1 MLSYEVIIY
10 FINNHFNNNNIKKN
24 FNYSLLSEV
33 LDVNELKKDQIEQEG
48 VEGLM
53 QNMTLDEKTA
63 AAANLDALE
72 DIKNQNLEACL
83 ERSYESSK
91 IGKAITMINDLLTEF
106 PNDKLIVVSQ
116 WTSILSIIARRLKK
130 RHIEYCEIKG
140 DVMLFKRNEIVES
153 FNSKSNNDLK
163 GILTYFF
170 LFAHHK
176 KYVFIL
182 KKSK

>member
-10 FINNHFNNNNIKKN
+10 STNNHFNNNNIKKN

-53 QNMTLDEKTA
+53 QNMTLDEKAA

-91 IGKAITMINDLLTEF
+91 IGKAISMINDLLTEF

-163 GILTYFF
+163 GI
-170 LFAHHK
+170 
-176 KYVFIL
+176 I
-182 KKSK
+182 